1 MRCLPIS
8 CLKASDCTVTAVPRD
23 LEVPISDDDAAS
35 KVMHPEVAC
44 VMAGQLQE
52 LRAAMLQEG
61 IKGFGCTAEGC
72 GRVQRIDGA
81 EDRGQ
86 ELPES
91 SQLSGAW
98 KLSELHVLSLDG
110 TVRSVART

>member
-72 GRVQRIDGA
+72 GRVGCCGLGGDTDARGIVID
-81 EDRGQ
+81 
-86 ELPES
+86 
-91 SQLSGAW
+91 
-98 KLSELHVLSLDG
+98 DG
-110 TVRSVART
+110 HR